1 MRAFFLDNPKDFPH
15 HVRVKEVAKPECGDD
30 EILIQVAAC
39 AICGTDVKKFFKGH
53 ELIKSYPV
61 ITGHE
66 FSGTIVEVGSKVREF
81 EVSTSSGRE
90 KRDYKKGQ
98 RVVVAPVVAC
108 ERCSNCLQGRPEACE
123 NREDIGFNYNGGF
136 AEYVTIPGQILKKQI
151 PPVYFI
157 PDNVPLYGAAIAEPL
172 ACAIHAQSKVFRYL
186 SWNRKEK
193 RYDFEVG
200 IKPQDVV
207 VVIGGG
213 PLGCMHAE
221 LAKAQGAETVI
232 IAQRSTHKLEMAK
245 KMQVA
250 DYYVQNSQ
258 PHILKE
264 EVEQITEGRMADVV
278 ITACS
283 AAEAQPQAFEIVK
296 KGGFISFFGGIS
308 EKFVEIPT
316 NEIHY
321 NGPLVGGTS
330 GASPYHLEIALSL
343 MSQGKIDPAKYITHI
358 LNLESLEKMLFLKGI
373 PQKDLPGFSSLEES
387 VATIK
392 KEKGVSYLDFL
403 LNEEGSISTP
413 SDIPDKIRF
422 FKDSVVKAL
431 VVPSLLPSEEITSLA
446 RISISKRKE
455 KLTKLIG

>member
-1 MRAFFLDNPKDFPH
+1 MRAFFLHNPRDFPH
-15 HVRVKEVAKPECGDD
+15 HVQVKEVPNPECGED
-30 EILIQVAAC
+30 EILIKVAAC
-39 AICGTDVKKFFKGH
+39 AVCGTDVKKFFKGH
-53 ELIKSYPV
+53 KLIKSYPV

-66 FSGTIVEVGSKVREF
+66 FSGIVVQVGSKVREF
-81 EVSTSSGRE
+81 EVLTPSGRE
-90 KRDYKKGQ
+90 KRGYREGD

-108 ERCSNCLQGRPEACE
+108 EKCSNCLQGRPEACE

-136 AEYVTIPGQILKKQI
+136 AEYVTIPGKILKKQI

-157 PDNVPLYGAAIAEPL
+157 PDNVSFYGAAIAEPL

-186 SWNRKEK
+186 SWDKKEK

-221 LAKAQGAETVI
+221 LARAWGAGCVI
-232 IAQRSTHKLEMAK
+232 IAQRSTHKLELAK

-250 DYYVQNSQ
+250 HRYVQNSKS
-258 PHILKE
+258 HILKE
-264 EVEQITEGRMADVV
+264 EVEQITQGKMADVV

-283 AAEAQPQAFEIVK
+283 GAEAQLQAFEVIK

-308 EKFVEIPT
+308 EKLVEIPT
-316 NEIHY
+316 NQIHY

-343 MSQGKIDPAKYITHI
+343 MSQDKIDPTKYITHV
-358 LNLESLEKMLFLKGI
+358 LNLDFLEKMLFLKGI
-373 PQKDLPGFSSLEES
+373 PQKDIPGFSSLEES
-387 VATIK
+387 AATIK

-403 LNEEGSISTP
+403 LNEEGSISIP
-413 SDIPDKIRF
+413 SDIPGKIRF

-431 VVPSLLPSEEITSLA
+431 VVPSLSPSEGIISLTEM
-446 RISISKRKE
+446 SILQRKE
-455 KLTKLIG
+455 KLIQLIG